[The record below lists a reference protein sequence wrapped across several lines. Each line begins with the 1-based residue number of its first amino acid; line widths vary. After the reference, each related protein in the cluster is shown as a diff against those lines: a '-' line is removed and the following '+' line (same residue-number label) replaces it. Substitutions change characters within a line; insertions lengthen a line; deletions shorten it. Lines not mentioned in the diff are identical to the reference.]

1 MSNQPFVKAN
11 GQWVI
16 RVAVVAALLLVGIG
30 VVVVRNWLTPQEPA
44 TTENNVIDAPAQA
57 ISALGRI
64 EPEGGIITVA
74 PPASGFVSRVA
85 ELRVAEGD
93 RVTVNQILAEMDT
106 RDRLQSAVFQA
117 EAEVVSAESRLAQ
130 VQAGAKPS
138 DIQAERANVSR
149 LQAEL
154 DNAQR
159 DYQRY
164 LMLYR
169 DGAIAE
175 AELDDRWVRVESLSE
190 QVAQAQ
196 QVLQSVS
203 QVRDVDVQ
211 TAESELQVALA
222 NLARAEAE
230 LETAIVRSPVNGQVI
245 QIHAD
250 PGEQVGENGILEL
263 GNTNQMI
270 VVAEVYETDV
280 QRVQVGQSATIR
292 SDAFDGVLQGTVSQV
307 GLVIDKN
314 DVLDTDPTAD
324 TDARVVEVDI
334 RLNNNRP
341 VSGLTNLQVEVVI
354 QP

>member
-1 MSNQPFVKAN
+1 MSHQLFVKVS
-11 GQWVI
+11 GQWGI
-16 RVAVVAALLLVGIG
+16 RVAVVGALMLLGIG
-30 VVVVRNWLTPQEPA
+30 VMVVRHWSSPDDPTI
-44 TTENNVIDAPAQA
+44 ENAVIDAPDPA

-64 EPEGGIITVA
+64 EPEGGMIIIA

-85 ELRVAEGD
+85 ELRVEEGD
-93 RVTVNQILAEMDT
+93 TVTVNQILAEMDT
-106 RDRLQSAVFQA
+106 RDRLQSAVLQA
-117 EAEVVSAESRLAQ
+117 QTEVMAAESRLAQ

-138 DIQAERANVSR
+138 DIQAEQANVSR

-154 DNAQR
+154 RNAQR
-159 DYQRY
+159 DYERY

-175 AELDDRWVRVESLSE
+175 AELDDRWVQVESLTE

-196 QVLQSVS
+196 QLLQSVS

-211 TAESELQVALA
+211 IAESELQVALA
-222 NLARAEAE
+222 NLTRAETE
-230 LETAIVRSPVNGQVI
+230 LETAIVRSPINGQVI

-250 PGEQVGENGILEL
+250 PGEQVGEDGILEL

-280 QRVQVGQSATIR
+280 RRVQVGQSATIR
-292 SDAFDGVLQGTVSQV
+292 SAAFDGDLQGTVSQV

-324 TDARVVEVDI
+324 TDARIVEVEI
-334 RLNNNRP
+334 RLNSSQP